1 MDPNAGT
8 GEAFLSS
15 EAPEGPARGKIA
27 RRLHA
32 NEKLMYVKKKKK
44 AKIGR
49 GKKNPNPD

>member
-15 EAPEGPARGKIA
+15 EAPEVPGRGKIA

-44 AKIGR
+44 QKLKGE
-49 GKKNPNPD
+49 KKNPNPD